1 MNKNNFPW
9 ETGFTL
15 DFDLVSGLSEKG
27 VSTKRYLSQMK
38 GFYYDSEAEAKL
50 LESDPM
56 VYEFYELNCPE
67 VSGDLAFGTTIVYP
81 GKVNDEY
88 YMTKGHFHVILDTA
102 EVYYTLSGRG
112 ILLCESPEGDVKL
125 LEMKPGAKYIVANG
139 RYLYVPTGVKLEN
152 GTVMVPVRTLCQALG
167 AEVVWN
173 GEEGTI
179 IITSGSGPIASGD
192 SYYDQEDLYWLSRII
207 YAESGNQSLE
217 GKIAV
222 GNVVLNRVAST
233 QFPNTVYGVIFQRN
247 QFTPASNGRINRTPT
262 AECVIA
268 AKLALEG
275 ANTAGNALYFI
286 NPSISSSRW
295 FSRNCTYVA
304 TIGAHAFFA

>member
-1 MNKNNFPW
+1 MKKRALCALASLVLCVSM
-9 ETGFTL
+9 TGTAYAAE
-15 DFDLVSGLSEKG
+15 SG
-27 VSTKRYLSQMK
+27 VS
-38 GFYYDSEAEAKL
+38 FE
-50 LESDPM
+50 
-56 VYEFYELNCPE
+56 
-67 VSGDLAFGTTIVYP
+67 
-81 GKVNDEY
+81 VNDTLLTTEFAVKVENE
-88 YMTKGHFHVILDTA
+88 MTYVSYWPIVQALYPEAVAQWTNGQA
-102 EVYYTLSGRG
+102 EVTATGL
-112 ILLCESPEGDVKL
+112 K

-167 AEVVWN
+167 AEDVWN